1 MAPVFCAFL
10 YVRKADI
17 FSFVVIWRCKF
28 SIEKFFSHGC
38 AGAAKSFFVPPS
50 NKVIK
55 KKFFQN
61 VDKAFCNAMKTA
73 KIGG

>member
-1 MAPVFCAFL
+1 MGAPMPLKV
-10 YVRKADI
+10 
-17 FSFVVIWRCKF
+17 
-28 SIEKFFSHGC
+28 
-38 AGAAKSFFVPPS
+38 FFVPPS

-55 KKFFQN
+55 KKIFQN

>member
-1 MAPVFCAFL
+1 MGGKPIFL
-10 YVRKADI
+10 VLSL
-17 FSFVVIWRCKF
+17 FGRCKF
-28 SIEKFFSHGC
+28 SIEKFFSHRC

-55 KKFFQN
+55 KKFFQD